1 LEEDD
6 EEQGVD
12 VKTDAAGEEEEE
24 EEDEAE
30 GEYEDMTEIM
40 AKEPDG
46 KVSCT
51 PMYSFV
57 CYYCRPYMI
66 L

>member
-1 LEEDD
+1 M
-6 EEQGVD
+6 D
-12 VKTDAAGEEEEE
+12 VETDAAGEEEEE